1 MEGTVRLADGRKP
14 FKVQTVLLHWSRAVG
29 VGRDPPQAD
38 RARSRASITTYEGN
52 RNGENQAL
60 VIYDARSKC
69 SICQIVT
76 AKKEICVQSALM

>member
-14 FKVQTVLLHWSRAVG
+14 FKPQTVLLHWSRVVG

-52 RNGENQAL
+52 PNGE
-60 VIYDARSKC
+60 I
-69 SICQIVT
+69 
-76 AKKEICVQSALM
+76 